1 MDLEAIRDG
10 MTVYSADGERLGKV
24 IRRSGDTLLIE
35 KGLFFKKDYLARF
48 DDVERAED
56 DRLWLRR
63 TREEIEAGP
72 EPEEAE
78 PAEPLR
84 APDRSSEQASPR
96 TDGARMSAAGFA
108 PNGVVVV
115 VEEEVEIVDAPGRR
129 SHKDPDTRE

>member
-48 DDVERAED
+48 DDVERVED

-72 EPEEAE
+72 ELEDAE
-78 PAEPLR
+78 R
-84 APDRSSEQASPR
+84 ARPSREPDRSVAQASGP
-96 TDGARMSAAGFA
+96 TEGGRMSAGGFS
-108 PNGVVVV
+108 PEGVVVV
-115 VEEEVEIVDAPGRR
+115 VEEEVEIVAAPGRR
-129 SHKDPDTRE
+129 SDRDPDRRE